1 MAIIKKSDGGRGM
14 TGAGLEI
21 STGLCHTSTSDL
33 EGPGVSLL
41 RKLPWAL
48 LTVTASLKLSI
59 NAEKYTFP
67 PDCGTKRYLQ
77 ALLSV
82 PWVRKEPL

>member
-1 MAIIKKSDGGRGM
+1 M
-14 TGAGLEI
+14 TGAGLEL
-21 STGLCHTSTSDL
+21 STGLCHNSISDL

-41 RKLPWAL
+41 QKLPWAL

-59 NAEKYTFP
+59 DAEKYTFS

-77 ALLSV
+77 TLLSV